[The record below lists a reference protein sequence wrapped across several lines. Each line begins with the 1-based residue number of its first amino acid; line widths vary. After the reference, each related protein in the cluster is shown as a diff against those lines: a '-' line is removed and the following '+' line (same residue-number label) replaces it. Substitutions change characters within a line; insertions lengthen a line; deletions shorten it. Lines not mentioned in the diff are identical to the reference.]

1 MPQSLDIDSLIKEKG
16 AEILQFL
23 QQKQDEL
30 DITNA
35 DLMERTKI
43 PQTSFYRIWNGD
55 GTKMNADHLC
65 RLCLILGVSIDAF
78 QRDPSA
84 TSTVRLPGLR
94 EDSHAEIIQ
103 GLQEEIT
110 RQKETVQQLTDEL
123 EAKNAKIAELKLA
136 INEKVDELCSLQ
148 QKYADRVDRLTDSL
162 IERHDQM
169 HALNQCHNNRVDKL
183 ITESQSRYDQLYGL
197 FREII
202 DNSPKKLVDLLKK
215 SVKEEEN

>member
-55 GTKMNADHLC
+55 GTKLNADHLC

-110 RQKETVQQLTDEL
+110 RQKETAQQLTEEL
-123 EAKNAKIAELKLA
+123 EAKNAKIAELKLT

-148 QKYADRVDRLTDSL
+148 QKYSDRVDRLTDSL

-169 HALNQCHNNRVDKL
+169 HELNKAHNVRVDRL
-183 ITESQSRYDQLYGL
+183 IEEILKVK
-197 FREII
+197 RER
-202 DNSPKKLVDLLKK
+202 
-215 SVKEEEN
+215 

>member
-1 MPQSLDIDSLIKEKG
+1 MSQSIDIDTLIREKGPEILRFLKEKQ
-16 AEILQFL
+16 E
-23 QQKQDEL
+23 EME
-30 DITNA
+30 ITNA
-35 DLMERTKI
+35 VLMERAII

-55 GTKMNADHLC
+55 GTKINADHLC

-78 QRDPSA
+78 QRDPSP

-94 EDSHAEIIQ
+94 EDSHAEIIR
-103 GLQEEIT
+103 GLQEEID
-110 RQKETVQQLTDEL
+110 RLKKIEEELSQEL
-123 EAKNAKIAELKLA
+123 EARNTKIAELKLT
-136 INEKVDELCSLQ
+136 INEKVDELCALQ

>member
-1 MPQSLDIDSLIKEKG
+1 MPQSLDIDSLIREKG
-16 AEILQFL
+16 SEILQFL
-23 QQKQDEL
+23 QQKQEEM

-55 GTKMNADHLC
+55 GTKVNADHLC

-110 RQKETVQQLTDEL
+110 RQKETVQQLTEEL
-123 EAKNAKIAELKLA
+123 ESKNAKITDLKQTLAERTAELLF
-136 INEKVDELCSLQ
+136 LQ
-148 QKYADRVDRLTDSL
+148 QKYSDRVDKLTDSL

-169 HALNQCHNNRVDKL
+169 HELNKAHNVRVDRL
-183 ITESQSRYDQLYGL
+183 IEEI
-197 FREII
+197 FRI
-202 DNSPKKLVDLLKK
+202 KKGD
-215 SVKEEEN
+215 

>member
-1 MPQSLDIDSLIKEKG
+1 MPQSLDIDSLIREKG
-16 AEILQFL
+16 AEILEFL
-23 QQKQDEL
+23 KQKQDEL
-30 DITNA
+30 DISNA

-110 RQKETVQQLTDEL
+110 RQKETVQQLTEEL
-123 EAKNAKIAELKLA
+123 EAKNAKIGDLKQTLAERT
-136 INEKVDELCSLQ
+136 DELLALQ
-148 QKYADRVDRLTDSL
+148 QKYSDRVDRLTDSL

-169 HALNQCHNNRVDKL
+169 HELNKSHNARVDKL
-183 ITESQSRYDQLYGL
+183 IE
-197 FREII
+197 E
-202 DNSPKKLVDLLKK
+202 LLRTK
-215 SVKEEEN
+215 SER

>member
-55 GTKMNADHLC
+55 GTKLNADHLC

-110 RQKETVQQLTDEL
+110 RQKETVQQLADEL
-123 EAKNAKIAELKLA
+123 EAKNAKIAELKLT

-148 QKYADRVDRLTDSL
+148 QKYSDRVDRLTDSL

-169 HALNQCHNNRVDKL
+169 HELNKAHNVRVDRL
-183 ITESQSRYDQLYGL
+183 IE
-197 FREII
+197 EI
-202 DNSPKKLVDLLKK
+202 LK
-215 SVKEEEN
+215 VKGDR

>member
-1 MPQSLDIDSLIKEKG
+1 MPQSLDIDSLIREKG
-16 AEILQFL
+16 SEILQFL
-23 QQKQDEL
+23 QQKQEEM

-55 GTKMNADHLC
+55 GTKVNADHLC

-110 RQKETVQQLTDEL
+110 RQKETVQQLTEEL
-123 EAKNAKIAELKLA
+123 EAKNAKIAELKTT

-148 QKYADRVDRLTDSL
+148 QKYSDRVDKLTDSL

-169 HALNQCHNNRVDKL
+169 HELNKAHNVRVDRL
-183 ITESQSRYDQLYGL
+183 ID
-197 FREII
+197 EI
-202 DNSPKKLVDLLKK
+202 LKVK
-215 SVKEEEN
+215 KEER

>member
-1 MPQSLDIDSLIKEKG
+1 MPQSLDIESLIREKG
-16 AEILQFL
+16 SEILQFL
-23 QQKQDEL
+23 QQKREEM

-110 RQKETVQQLTDEL
+110 RQKETVQQLTEEL
-123 EAKNAKIAELKLA
+123 EAKNAKITELKQI
-136 INEKVDELCSLQ
+136 INEKVDELCSTQ
-148 QKYADRVDRLTDSL
+148 QKYSDRVDKLTDAL

-169 HALNQCHNNRVDKL
+169 HSINREHCEQVSRLTATLAEAQSDMIRLLRENQGNKTTV
-183 ITESQSRYDQLYGL
+183 
-197 FREII
+197 
-202 DNSPKKLVDLLKK
+202 
-215 SVKEEEN
+215 

>member
-55 GTKMNADHLC
+55 GTKLNADHLC

-110 RQKETVQQLTDEL
+110 RQKETVQQLADEL
-123 EAKNAKIAELKLA
+123 EAKNAKIAELKLT

-148 QKYADRVDRLTDSL
+148 QKYSDRVDRLTDSL

-169 HALNQCHNNRVDKL
+169 HELNKAHNVRVDRL
-183 ITESQSRYDQLYGL
+183 IE
-197 FREII
+197 EI
-202 DNSPKKLVDLLKK
+202 LK
-215 SVKEEEN
+215 VKGER

>member
-55 GTKMNADHLC
+55 GTKLNADHLC

-110 RQKETVQQLTDEL
+110 RQKETAQQLTEEL
-123 EAKNAKIAELKLA
+123 EAKNAKIAELKLI

-148 QKYADRVDRLTDSL
+148 QKYSDRVDRLTDSL

-169 HALNQCHNNRVDKL
+169 HELNKAHNVRVDRL
-183 ITESQSRYDQLYGL
+183 ID
-197 FREII
+197 EI
-202 DNSPKKLVDLLKK
+202 LK
-215 SVKEEEN
+215 VKGER

>member
-1 MPQSLDIDSLIKEKG
+1 MPQSIDIDTMIREKG
-16 AEILQFL
+16 PEILQFL
-23 QQKQDEL
+23 QQKQDEMNL
-30 DITNA
+30 SNA
-35 DLMERTKI
+35 DLMERAKI
-43 PQTSFYRIWNGD
+43 PQTSFYRIWTGD

-110 RQKETVQQLTDEL
+110 RQKEAVEKLTEEL
-123 EAKNAKIAELKLA
+123 EAKNTKITELKLV
-136 INEKVDELCSLQ
+136 INEKVDELCALQ
-148 QKYADRVDRLTDSL
+148 QKYSDRVDKLTDSL

-169 HALNQCHNNRVDKL
+169 HELNKAHNLRVDKL
-183 ITESQSRYDQLYGL
+183 IE
-197 FREII
+197 E
-202 DNSPKKLVDLLKK
+202 LLKAK
-215 SVKEEEN
+215 GEK

>member
-110 RQKETVQQLTDEL
+110 RQKETVQQLADEL
-123 EAKNAKIAELKLA
+123 EAKNAKIAELKLT

-148 QKYADRVDRLTDSL
+148 QKYSDRVDRLTDSL

-169 HALNQCHNNRVDKL
+169 HELNKAHNVRVDRL
-183 ITESQSRYDQLYGL
+183 ID
-197 FREII
+197 EI
-202 DNSPKKLVDLLKK
+202 LK
-215 SVKEEEN
+215 VKGER